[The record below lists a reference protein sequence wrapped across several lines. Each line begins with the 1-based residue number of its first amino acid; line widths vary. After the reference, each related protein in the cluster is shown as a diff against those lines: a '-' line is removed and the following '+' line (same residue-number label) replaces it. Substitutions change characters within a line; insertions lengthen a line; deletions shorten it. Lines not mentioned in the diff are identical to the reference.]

1 MRHPAA
7 TQIALFA
14 GGDLGRWKRWSL
26 ARHIANCAECRQEV
40 QALRD
45 ATSQLREL
53 AAELSD
59 VPPELPNGLNWNRLA
74 QEMTGN
80 IRVGL
85 AAGEAIAL
93 FDKPVRS
100 KARLG
105 LPLSWNAALVVLG
118 AAVIFGV
125 AFWTSLPPQQA
136 EHLMASF
143 ERIRTERIGTL
154 VRSARAAAG
163 ATSPGAA
170 EEVILEASSSSIQ
183 VRENGRAMSLIP
195 HSDGATVSVSMHGS
209 AGVRFV
215 DADTGQVTTNK
226 VYYAEQ

>member
-1 MRHPAA
+1 MHP
-7 TQIALFA
+7 TPSQVALFA
-14 GGDLGRWKRWSL
+14 GGDLGRWERWRM
-26 ARHIANCAECRQEV
+26 ARHIAGCQECRHEV
-40 QALRD
+40 ETLQHASSELRH
-45 ATSQLREL
+45 QLQQMADEM
-53 AAELSD
+53 AD
-59 VPPELPNGLNWNRLA
+59 LPNGLNWNRLS

-85 AAGEAIAL
+85 AAGEAIAR
-93 FDKPVRS
+93 FDKPLRR
-100 KARLG
+100 KPRLG
-105 LPLSWNAALVVLG
+105 WNAALVAVG
-118 AAVIFGV
+118 VTVIFGV

-136 EHLMASF
+136 EHLLTSLQ
-143 ERIRTERIGTL
+143 RIRAERIGTL
-154 VRSARAAAG
+154 VHSAPVIR
-163 ATSPGAA
+163 P
-170 EEVILEASSSSIQ
+170 EEVVLEASSSSIQ

>member
-1 MRHPAA
+1 MRHPVPV
-7 TQIALFA
+7 QIALFA
-14 GGDLGRWKRWSL
+14 GGDLAGWKRWLVS
-26 ARHIANCAECRQEV
+26 RHVAGCQECRDEV
-40 QALRD
+40 QGLRD
-45 ATSQLREL
+45 AASQLREL
-53 AAELSD
+53 ADEM
-59 VPPELPNGLNWNRLA
+59 PELPGSLNWNRLA
-74 QEMTGN
+74 EEMIGN

-93 FDKPVRS
+93 FDKPLRGRR
-100 KARLG
+100 RLG
-105 LPLSWNAALVVLG
+105 LHMGWRLSWNAALVIMG
-118 AAVIFGV
+118 ATAIFAV

-136 EHLMASF
+136 QHLLASLQ
-143 ERIRTERIGTL
+143 RIRTERIGTFL
-154 VRSARAAAG
+154 HSSI
-163 ATSPGAA
+163 ATAVATPEG
-170 EEVILEASSSSIQ
+170 VILEASSSGIQ